1 MTVVSSKEF
10 VSNEDKYFGLAMKE
24 QLFIRKGDN
33 VFLVS
38 VANDG
43 IQKHKKPDDDF
54 RRAITMDEFL
64 IGVKEDLREIYK
76 NVKK

>member
-54 RRAITMDEFL
+54 RRAITADEFL
-64 IGVKEDLREIYK
+64 EGALKIIDKIYENK
-76 NVKK
+76 